1 MLKTAPAS
9 SYILA
14 PCESAAWDEFTATSP
29 QGNVFCETAF
39 LAALGVEPEFWLVR
53 EGRSALLGALVL
65 KKDGRVVRAPHPF
78 SMYQGVLL
86 SRELAELPRHSL
98 YQKLLRAMEFLLA
111 ELEQRQDA
119 ISFCLHHS
127 LEDLRAFSWFHY
139 HEPEKGQFRIDLR
152 YTGLLDTATLKDWE
166 GFIAS
171 LRRLRQR
178 EYRKACSAGLTV
190 RVSRDVETLQRLHD
204 LTFARQGLA
213 PSEAEQQLLR
223 SITRASLEQGFGELL
238 ECVEPGGKVTAATL
252 FLYDRSC
259 GFSLFGATDPE
270 DRDTGSYTYLI
281 LENLRRSRERVARV
295 DFVGI
300 NSPNRG
306 DYKLSFNF
314 EPKPYFVATW
324 EKPAA
329 SSKSARP

>member
-1 MLKTAPAS
+1 VLRAAPAS
-9 SYILA
+9 PYILA
-14 PCESAAWDEFTATSP
+14 PCERAAWDEFVAASP
-29 QGNVFCETAF
+29 QGNVFCATLFLDVLGAET
-39 LAALGVEPEFWLVR
+39 EFWLVR
-53 EGRSALLGALVL
+53 EGGNALLGALVL
-65 KKDGRVVRAPHPF
+65 RKNGRVVRAPHPF
-78 SMYQGVLL
+78 TMYQGVLL
-86 SRELAELPRHSL
+86 SRGLAELPRHSR
-98 YQKLLRAMEFLLA
+98 YQKLLRSMEFLFA
-111 ELEQRQDA
+111 ELEQRCDS

-152 YTGLLDTATLKDWE
+152 YTGLLDTAHLKDWE
-166 GFIAS
+166 GFIDS

-178 EYRKACSAGLTV
+178 EYRKACSSGLTV
-190 RVSRDVETLQRLHD
+190 RISRDVETLQRLHD

-213 PSEAEQQLLR
+213 SSEAEQHLLR
-223 SITRASLEQGFGELL
+223 SITQAALEHGFGELL
-238 ECVEPGGKVTAATL
+238 ECVERGGKVTASTL

-259 GFSLFGATDPE
+259 AYSLFGATDPE

-281 LENLRRSRERVARV
+281 LENLRRCRERVALV

-314 EPKPYFVATW
+314 EPRPYFIATW
-324 EKPAA
+324 EKPAP
-329 SSKSARP
+329 SSAHS